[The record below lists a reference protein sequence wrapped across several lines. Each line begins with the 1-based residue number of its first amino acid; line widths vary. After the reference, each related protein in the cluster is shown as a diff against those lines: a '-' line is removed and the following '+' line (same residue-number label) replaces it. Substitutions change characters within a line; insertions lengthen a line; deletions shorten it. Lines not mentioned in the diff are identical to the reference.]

1 MSRANCYTHTIL
13 YDMTDNTTIESA
25 KIEAGKRTYFPSV
38 KWTKENSKY
47 LKICESKQMED
58 GHFER
63 HQVLIFEE
71 DINKITESL
80 QHLLRHFHK
89 SGS

>member
-1 MSRANCYTHTIL
+1 
-13 YDMTDNTTIESA
+13 MTDNATIESA
-25 KIEAGKRTYFPSV
+25 KIEAGKRTYFLDV

-47 LKICESKQMED
+47 LEICKSKQMED
-58 GHFER
+58 SHFER
-63 HQVLIFEE
+63 HQILIFEE
-71 DINKITESL
+71 DINKITESR